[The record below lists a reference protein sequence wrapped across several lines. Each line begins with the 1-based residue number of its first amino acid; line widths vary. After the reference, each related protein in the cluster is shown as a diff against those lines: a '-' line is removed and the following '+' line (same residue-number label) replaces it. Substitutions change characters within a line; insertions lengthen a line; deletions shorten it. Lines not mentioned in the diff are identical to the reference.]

1 MREGTTS
8 MRISVREKWITNIIP
23 INTIMEEPFPA
34 VVTRPNPF
42 VQTDSMQDDV
52 GNNEQEADKLKP

>member
-1 MREGTTS
+1 

-34 VVTRPNPF
+34 IVTRPNPI

-52 GNNEQEADKLKP
+52 GNNEQGADKLKP